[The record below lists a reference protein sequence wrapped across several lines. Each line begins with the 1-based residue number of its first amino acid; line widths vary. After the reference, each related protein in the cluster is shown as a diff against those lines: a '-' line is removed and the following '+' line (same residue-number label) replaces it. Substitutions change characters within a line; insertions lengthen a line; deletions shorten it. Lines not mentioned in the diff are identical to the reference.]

1 MTDTQQQ
8 DDLASAEN
16 HQQELE
22 QQEKEVL
29 AKNKERNK
37 RMIEAFSSD

>member
-8 DDLASAEN
+8 DGLASAEN

-22 QQEKEVL
+22 QQEQEIL
-29 AKNKERNK
+29 LKNKEKNK
-37 RMIEAFSSD
+37 RMIEAFSSL